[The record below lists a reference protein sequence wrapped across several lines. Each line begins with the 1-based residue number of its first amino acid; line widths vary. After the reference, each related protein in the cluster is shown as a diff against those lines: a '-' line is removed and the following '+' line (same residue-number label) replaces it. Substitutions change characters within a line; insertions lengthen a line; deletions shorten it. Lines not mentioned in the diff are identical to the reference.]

1 MYDDV
6 ATAGSA
12 VADVGDLRERVH
24 EDSRERHSIITRAQ
38 QWRRSLTE
46 SVSTCGQYRALDV
59 LGRRAL
65 QDDCAAATVVVVT
78 CDTGHEQT

>member
-1 MYDDV
+1 MMTTWRPLEALSPMWV
-6 ATAGSA
+6 TCGI
-12 VADVGDLRERVH
+12 GCTRTH
-24 EDSRERHSIITRAQ
+24 RERHSIRIRAQ

-65 QDDCAAATVVVVT
+65 QGDCAAATVVVVT